1 MISYTNILHQN
12 REQSPCKHTAQKS
25 QADTITLTL
34 AMYATTIFA
43 LLSLLLPGTTAHTW
57 IEQLRLINSNG
68 TFTSDL
74 GYPRGLVPRSS
85 PLFSDTVLTY
95 LLPPNGRSPHTIL
108 DTDPIC
114 KTTQSVPGLNT
125 PGFPRLKAEAGDHVA
140 LRYQENGHVTIPDT
154 NPGKPK
160 NRGTV
165 YIYGTEKPLVTDKFL
180 SIHKVWTADGKGGD
194 GRGVLLATR
203 NYDDGQC
210 YQVNDHPISLE
221 RQKQFPKE
229 ADAEMGVN
237 LWCQSDVKLPA
248 SINSDQ
254 YTLYW
259 VWDWPTAAGD
269 GREATPETYTSCMD
283 VDISSSSTGASAK
296 LTSSKGSV
304 EFIKDQDI
312 NNAGIKEEMENQFI
326 VPVDGNTGSSTS
338 GESNAKSTV
347 ATPTAPSATAPTPV
361 GGVTVTVTA
370 PGTLMTV
377 TVTANASASSK
388 TGSSAQG
395 QQSSASPTR
404 PVVTP
409 FLTATPTPSTGGK
422 IGTVTETVEETVTET
437 QTMVMQMGSVSTALP
452 SSGSGKRSVPRIRGR
467 APRSF

>member
-1 MISYTNILHQN
+1 
-12 REQSPCKHTAQKS
+12 
-25 QADTITLTL
+25 
-34 AMYATTIFA
+34 MYATSLFA
-43 LLSLLLPGTTAHTW
+43 LLSLLLPGITAHTW
-57 IEQLRLINSNG
+57 IEQLRLINPNG
-68 TFTSDL
+68 TFTPDL

-85 PLFSDTVLTY
+85 PLFSDTVLTH

-108 DTDPIC
+108 DTDLLC
-114 KTTQSVPGLNT
+114 KTTQSVPGVNT
-125 PGFPRLKAEAGDHVA
+125 PGFPRLKVEAGDHVA

-237 LWCQSDVKLPA
+237 LWCQSDVQLPA

-269 GREATPETYTSCMD
+269 GREAMPETYTSCMD

-326 VPVDGNTGSSTS
+326 VPIDGSTGSSTGGASNS
-338 GESNAKSTV
+338 GASNAKSTA
-347 ATPTAPSATAPTPV
+347 ATPSAPSVTAPTPV

-370 PGTLMTV
+370 PGTMTTV
-377 TVTANASASSK
+377 TVTANASSSTK
-388 TGSSAQG
+388 TLSSVQE

-409 FLTATPTPSTGGK
+409 FLTATPTSSAGGK

-437 QTMVMQMGSVSTALP
+437 QTMVMQMGGVSTALP
-452 SSGSGKRSVPRIRGR
+452 SSGLGRRSVPRIRGR
-467 APRSF
+467 APREF